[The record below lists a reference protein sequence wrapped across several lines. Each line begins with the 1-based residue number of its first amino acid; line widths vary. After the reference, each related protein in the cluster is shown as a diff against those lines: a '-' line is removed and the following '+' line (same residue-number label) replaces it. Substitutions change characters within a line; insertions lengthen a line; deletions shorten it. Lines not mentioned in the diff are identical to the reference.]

1 MLRVWG
7 TSSSYEATDDNATES
22 NTLLERQAK
31 EDKEDKEERWKEE
44 RREQLLAWKTAR
56 RAALEAPGS
65 SQVSSLWRFFELSQ
79 RSDSNEFAC
88 TAFEA
93 NNPNQNNPNWPQ
105 ISLQIHSQLGLF
117 RARIVR
123 KSKEM
128 SASLRVNNARFFYSF
143 SFPLRWVNAEY

>member
-1 MLRVWG
+1 VHFGSKKAFITLGSPVVPLLSTSKADSGLASEFRRDRAIYTAYERMLRVWG

-65 SQVSSLWRFFELSQ
+65 SQVSSL
-79 RSDSNEFAC
+79 
-88 TAFEA
+88 
-93 NNPNQNNPNWPQ
+93 
-105 ISLQIHSQLGLF
+105 
-117 RARIVR
+117 
-123 KSKEM
+123 
-128 SASLRVNNARFFYSF
+128 
-143 SFPLRWVNAEY
+143 